1 MFEYDGLCCLRQR
14 EGGVRQAMRQSTLKY
29 KGNKLKD
36 QFSTIFNIQE
46 IQQIQDAF
54 TYATGITSRI
64 IDTAGELIVSSR
76 NSCPLCAV
84 ICSASSNLVR
94 CIDSD
99 LVMEDPNLSGTHLRP
114 CFIRGLWTG
123 NIEFVVGGKQMAS
136 WLVGPVFVDDGEDET
151 ILSYAREIGA
161 DLEEVKAALA
171 QVVRMPFEKIKGI
184 CQVLF
189 LTVSQLSNFAGQNMK
204 KKDEIL
210 RLRRAKS
217 LQSALYQISETV
229 SSSRSLEELYQSV
242 HTIIATLIPAKNIYI
257 AIRDKEND
265 ILHFPYRVDECD
277 GNTGSRRLT
286 NGLAEYLMSVGQPML
301 IDPIMRRELEK
312 RGEVTTIGKRAMD
325 WLGVPLKTA
334 DNEIFGVIA
343 VFSFV
348 ERVRYSKEDQEI
360 LSFVS
365 NQIAMVIQRK
375 QAEETLSYMGRHD
388 ILTGLYNRD
397 HFEKELV
404 RVNHER
410 FLPVSILMCDINGLK
425 LVNDTFGHAVG
436 DQLLIDTAQLIR
448 NLVCTEDFV
457 ARIGGDE
464 FAIVLP
470 GTDEKAVHSL
480 KKKIKNYIAKYKPES
495 YGVPLNLSLG
505 YGVKKNKTDSIQD
518 VLKQAD
524 NVMGR
529 EKLHHSQSGRSAIV
543 QTVMK
548 LLEERDFMTEEHAG
562 RLEHLTSKIACEL
575 QLSETRI
582 ADIQLLAQFHDI
594 GKIGIS
600 DNILLKA
607 GPLTMEEKKE
617 MQRHSEIGY
626 RIAQSHT
633 DLTPIADWILKHH
646 EWWNGKGYPFG
657 LEEDAIPLECRI
669 LAIADA
675 YDAMTSDRPYRN
687 ALSHEVAIEEIK
699 RFAGTQFD
707 PYIVETF
714 IEIDLRG

>member
-1 MFEYDGLCCLRQR
+1 MK
-14 EGGVRQAMRQSTLKY
+14 QSTLRY
-29 KGNKLKD
+29 KGNKLTD

-46 IQQIQDAF
+46 LQQIQDAF
-54 TYATGITSRI
+54 AYATGITSRI
-64 IDTAGELIVSSR
+64 TNTSGEPITS
-76 NSCPLCAV
+76 
-84 ICSASSNLVR
+84 SSNVCQLCTILCSKPSNLAR

-99 LVMEDPNLSGTHLRP
+99 PVIGHPNLAGTHLRP
-114 CFIRGLWTG
+114 CFIRGLWDA
-123 NIEFVVGGKQMAS
+123 NIKFVVNGKQMAS
-136 WLVGPVFVDDGEDET
+136 WLIGPIFIEDGQDEIVLRYAQKIGVDRG
-151 ILSYAREIGA
+151 
-161 DLEEVKAALA
+161 EVKAALA
-171 QVVRMPFEKIKGI
+171 KVTRMSLEKFNSI
-184 CQVLF
+184 CQILF
-189 LTVSQLSNFAGQNMK
+189 LTVNQLTNLAGQNVQK
-204 KKDEIL
+204 RDEIL
-210 RLRRAKS
+210 RLRRAKR
-217 LQSALYQISETV
+217 LQAALYQISETV

-257 AIRDKEND
+257 AIKDKEND
-265 ILHFPYRVDECD
+265 MLHFPYRVDECD

-286 NGLAEYLMSVGQPML
+286 NGLAEYLMKIGHPML
-301 IDPIMRRELEK
+301 IDPILRRELEN

-334 DNEIFGVIA
+334 DNEIFGVVA
-343 VFSFV
+343 VFTFV

-375 QAEETLSYMGRHD
+375 QAEETLRYMGMHD

-404 RVNHER
+404 RFDDEYL
-410 FLPVSILMCDINGLK
+410 LPVSILMCDINGLK

-448 NLVCTEDFV
+448 SLVRQEDFV

-470 GTDEKAVHSL
+470 GMDEKAVHSL
-480 KKKIKNYIAKYKPES
+480 KKKIRSYIIKYKPES

-505 YGVKKNKTDSIQD
+505 YGVKKHKTDSIQD

-524 NVMGR
+524 NAMGR

-562 RLEHLTSKIACEL
+562 RLENLTSKIACEL
-575 QLSETRI
+575 QLSETKI
-582 ADIQLLAQFHDI
+582 ADLQLLAQFHDI

-600 DNILLKA
+600 DSILLKA
-607 GPLTMEEKKE
+607 GPLTIEEKKE

-626 RIAQSHT
+626 RIAQSHA

-687 ALSHEVAIEEIK
+687 ALSHETAIAEIK
-699 RFAGTQFD
+699 RFSGTQFD

-714 IEIDLRG
+714 IEINL

>member
-1 MFEYDGLCCLRQR
+1 
-14 EGGVRQAMRQSTLKY
+14 MRQSNVEY
-29 KGNKLKD
+29 KENKSKD
-36 QFSTIFNIQE
+36 KFSTIFNIQE

-54 TYATGITSRI
+54 AYATGVTSLITN
-64 IDTAGELIVSSR
+64 TTGEPIT
-76 NSCPLCAV
+76 N
-84 ICSASSNLVR
+84 SSNVCSLCTILCSRPRGLAR
-94 CIDSD
+94 CIYSD
-99 LVMEDPNLSGTHLRP
+99 PVMGHSNVAGTHLRS
-114 CFIRGLWTG
+114 CFVRGLWDA
-123 NIEFVVGGKQMAS
+123 NIRFIVNGKQVAN
-136 WLVGPVFVDDGEDET
+136 WLVGPVFIEDGQGEN
-151 ILSYAREIGA
+151 ILSYAQEIGA

-171 QVVRMPFEKIKGI
+171 QVTRMSLEKFNSI
-184 CQVLF
+184 CQVLL
-189 LTVSQLSNFAGQNMK
+189 LTVNQLSNLAGQNARK
-204 KKDEIL
+204 RDKIL

-217 LQSALYQISETV
+217 LQAALYQISETV
-229 SSSRSLEELYQSV
+229 SSSGSLEDLYRSV

-257 AIRDKEND
+257 AIKDKEND
-265 ILHFPYRVDECD
+265 MLHFPYRVDECN
-277 GNTGSRRLT
+277 GNAGSRRLT

-301 IDPIMRRELEK
+301 IDPILRSELEE
-312 RGEVTTIGKRAMD
+312 RGDVTTIGKRAMD

-334 DNEIFGVIA
+334 DNEVFGVVA
-343 VFSFV
+343 VFTFV
-348 ERVRYSKEDQEI
+348 KRVRYSKEDQEI

-375 QAEETLSYMGRHD
+375 QAEETLRYMGMHD
-388 ILTGLYNRD
+388 LLTGLYNRD
-397 HFEKELV
+397 HFEKELL
-404 RVNHER
+404 RLDQECS
-410 FLPVSILMCDINGLK
+410 LPVSILMCDINGLK

-436 DQLLIDTAQLIR
+436 DQLLVDTAQLIR
-448 NLVCTEDFV
+448 SLVRKEDFM

-470 GTDEKAVHSL
+470 HTDEKAANSL
-480 KKKIKNYIAKYKPES
+480 KKKIKSYIAKYKPES

-505 YGVKKNKTDSIQD
+505 YGVKKSITDSIQD

-524 NVMGR
+524 NAMGR

-562 RLEHLTSKIACEL
+562 RLENLTSKIACEL
-575 QLSETRI
+575 QLSETRV
-582 ADIQLLAQFHDI
+582 ADLQLLAQFHDI

-607 GPLTMEEKKE
+607 GSLTIEEKKE

-657 LEEDAIPLECRI
+657 LEEETIPLECRI

-675 YDAMTSDRPYRN
+675 YDAMTSDRPYRS
-687 ALSHEVAIEEIK
+687 ALSHEFAIEEIK

-707 PYIVETF
+707 PHLVGTF
-714 IEIDLRG
+714 IEIQLQDKIQ